1 MNGTAR
7 LLIRGSLAT
16 AATAGTLAL
25 ALTGA
30 VPARAQDAAAGV
42 DVLTLRAYPLAIH
55 QGTCTTLIAEPSY
68 DLGLLRP
75 RPLIVAHEDVG
86 AFDEGVFDDTYTT
99 DEFYP
104 DAEPADLTEDAF
116 FLFDDADD
124 DGILDYGLDIDGD
137 DLLSV
142 GEVLERP
149 ILWASENELA
159 DLEGFIADD
168 EGAELADLR
177 DTPHALVV
185 HQGTITDTDYL
196 ACAEIE
202 GPVNDEGQLAVVVKP
217 IGANGLTGIAQ
228 FEQTD
233 DGFLGIG
240 GDGGAAD
247 VYVFPSR
254 VARSQG
260 GPSGT
265 PTP

>member
-1 MNGTAR
+1 MNGNAR
-7 LLIRGSLAT
+7 LLIRGTLAT

-25 ALTGA
+25 TLAGA
-30 VPARAQDAAAGV
+30 VPARAQDATTEAE
-42 DVLTLRAYPLAIH
+42 VLTLRNYSLAIH
-55 QGTCTTLIAEPSY
+55 QGTCNTLVVEPAY

-75 RPLIVAHEDVG
+75 RPLIVDEADFG
-86 AFDEGVFDDTYTT
+86 AYDAGLFDDAYTT

-104 DAEPADLTEDAF
+104 DADSVDLSEDTGY
-116 FLFDDADD
+116 LFDDVDD
-124 DGILDYGLDIDGD
+124 DGIFDYGLDYDADGV
-137 DLLSV
+137 LTEV
-142 GEVLERP
+142 EVLERP
-149 ILWASENELA
+149 ILWAAENELA
-159 DLEGFIADD
+159 DLEGLVADD

-177 DTPHALVV
+177 DVPHALVV
-185 HQGTITDTDYL
+185 HRGDIADTDYL

-202 GPVNDEGQLAVVVKP
+202 GAVNDEGRLVTVVKP
-217 IGANGLTGIAQ
+217 VGQGGLTGIAE

-254 VARSQG
+254 VAQTESG
-260 GPSGT
+260 ASGT